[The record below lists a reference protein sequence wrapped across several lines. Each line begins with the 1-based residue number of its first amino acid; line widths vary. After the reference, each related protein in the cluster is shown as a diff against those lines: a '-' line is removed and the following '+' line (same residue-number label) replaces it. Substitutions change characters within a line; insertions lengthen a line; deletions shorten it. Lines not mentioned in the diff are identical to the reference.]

1 MGNFFTSLFSSSKPA
16 EATEDKAKNEQKNF
30 DILKYDGVRAQKMG
44 KLAYAIKC
52 FTEALNIQE
61 DFETMSYLVS
71 AYTMANELGKAE
83 DVLNRMVEMEPD
95 HIATRLTRVNLLFML
110 DKDAEVITDC
120 LHVIELEPSN
130 HVAYFM
136 MAKAKKATNDVFG
149 AIADLTRS
157 ISLKE
162 DFADA
167 YLLRAEILVPEEESS
182 YLLRGR
188 IHMALGDI
196 EAANSD
202 FQQVLDLNP
211 FNEDACILSG
221 QLLIE
226 QKKYDEAIAF
236 FDEAIE
242 TNPSFAKAYSE
253 RGRAKNLKGDKTGA
267 FEDLKKS
274 LELNPESEEAQKM
287 NGQHSNFDN
296 MYKGGIF

>member
-71 AYTMANELGKAE
+71 AYTMANDLGKAE

-157 ISLKE
+157 IALKE

-167 YLLRAEILVPEEESS
+167 YLSRAEIL
-182 YLLRGR
+182 
-188 IHMALGDI
+188 LG
-196 EAANSD
+196 
-202 FQQVLDLNP
+202 L
-211 FNEDACILSG
+211 G
-221 QLLIE
+221 Q
-226 QKKYDEAIAF
+226 A
-236 FDEAIE
+236 DEAIE

-274 LELNPESEEAQKM
+274 LELNPEGEEAQKM